1 MDNIFNVN
9 LFQQIVSGVVVLLIS
24 ILLGKNTTKNTV
36 NSKGWKGVVVISW
49 VMILGGL
56 YMISSNVNNGG
67 IYNPYVGMG
76 MISAF
81 LGIILKYIGRFF
93 LWWRS

>member
-1 MDNIFNVN
+1 MNNFFDVN

-36 NSKGWKGVVVISW
+36 NGKSWKVVVVISW

-76 MISAF
+76 ISSAF
-81 LGIILKYIGRFF
+81 LGIILKYIGKFF
-93 LWWRS
+93 LWWQR